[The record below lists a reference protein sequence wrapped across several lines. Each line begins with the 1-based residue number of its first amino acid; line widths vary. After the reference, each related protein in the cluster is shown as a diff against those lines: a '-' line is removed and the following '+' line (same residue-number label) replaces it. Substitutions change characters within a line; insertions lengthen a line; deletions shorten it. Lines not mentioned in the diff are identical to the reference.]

1 MLTNHRR
8 ALWYALALLGACVL
22 SLWAVGLHPLGAD
35 PTITTVPFVGHL
47 DASMYRWMDD
57 IRTPPLT
64 ALFRFLNV
72 AGGGLVTIPLRASVS
87 IYLLI
92 RRWWRKA
99 AAFMLTWA
107 LSELTLTYLKAY
119 FHRGRPLDPVVIT
132 KGFSFPSGHAV
143 AAASVAVGLVLAFFP
158 PGERRRWEWAAAAF
172 AFVMGFSRVYLNAHW
187 FSDVVT
193 GVLLGSGI
201 AIASAVLVT
210 EIRDVALRRSGVSVA
225 EQVAEDPEAA
235 APPV

>member
-1 MLTNHRR
+1 VLTNHRR
-8 ALWYALALLGACVL
+8 ALWYALGLLAACVL
-22 SLWAVGLHPLGAD
+22 SLWAVGRHPLGAD
-35 PTITTVPFVGHL
+35 PTLTTVPFVGHL

-87 IYLLI
+87 VYLLI

-107 LSELTLTYLKAY
+107 LSEVALTYLKAY
-119 FHRGRPLDPVVIT
+119 YHRGRPPDPLVIT
-132 KGFSFPSGHAV
+132 KGYSFPSGHAV
-143 AAASVAVGLVLAFFP
+143 AGAAVAVGIVLAFFP
-158 PGERRRWEWAAAAF
+158 AGERRKWEWAAAAF
-172 AFVMGFSRVYLNAHW
+172 AFVMAFSRVYLNAHW
-187 FSDVVT
+187 FSDVVA

-201 AIASAVLVT
+201 AIACAVLVT
-210 EIRDVALRRSGVSVA
+210 EIRDVALRRAGVSVA

>member
-8 ALWYALALLGACVL
+8 ALWYALGLLAACVL
-22 SLWAVGLHPLGAD
+22 SLWAVGRHPLGAD
-35 PTITTVPFVGHL
+35 PTLTTVPFVGHL

-87 IYLLI
+87 VYLLI

-107 LSELTLTYLKAY
+107 LSEVALTYLKAY
-119 FHRGRPLDPVVIT
+119 YHRGRPPDPLVIT
-132 KGFSFPSGHAV
+132 KGYSFPSGHAV
-143 AAASVAVGLVLAFFP
+143 AGAAVAVGIVLAFFP
-158 PGERRRWEWAAAAF
+158 AGERRKWEWAAAAF
-172 AFVMGFSRVYLNAHW
+172 AFVMAFSRVYLNAHW
-187 FSDVVT
+187 FSDVVA

-201 AIASAVLVT
+201 AIACAVLVT
-210 EIRDVALRRSGVSVA
+210 EIRDVALRRAGVSVA